1 MSLGTLD
8 RSPPP
13 FFKQGPSAT
22 TRLLFFSAL
31 AVFLMVADHKLHLT
45 GPVRSAVSVALH
57 PLQRLSAV
65 PIDLL
70 NYANSYF
77 QGLHQA
83 RSVEQTL
90 RERLAQQAAREA
102 QADILG
108 RENDKLRKLLD
119 LREQMQLKS
128 TSAEII
134 YETADPYTRKVVI
147 DRGGM
152 AGLKAGSPVVD
163 ETGVLGQI
171 TRVYPL
177 TSEVTLLN
185 DRNFAIPVFN
195 TRNQARALAY
205 GDDSTVKKSQGSVT
219 QVSGLE
225 LRFMASN
232 ADVQVGDKFVTSGL
246 DGVYPPGLPV
256 GQVVRIDRQSES
268 SFAKIQLTPLAGLGQ
283 ARFVL
288 VIQPIAEQLPQ
299 HAPHA
304 TSAASEPAH
313 GKKKGGHK

>member
-108 RENDKLRKLLD
+108 R
-119 LREQMQLKS
+119 
-128 TSAEII
+128 
-134 YETADPYTRKVVI
+134 
-147 DRGGM
+147 
-152 AGLKAGSPVVD
+152 
-163 ETGVLGQI
+163 
-171 TRVYPL
+171 
-177 TSEVTLLN
+177 
-185 DRNFAIPVFN
+185 
-195 TRNQARALAY
+195 
-205 GDDSTVKKSQGSVT
+205 
-219 QVSGLE
+219 
-225 LRFMASN
+225 
-232 ADVQVGDKFVTSGL
+232 
-246 DGVYPPGLPV
+246 
-256 GQVVRIDRQSES
+256 
-268 SFAKIQLTPLAGLGQ
+268 
-283 ARFVL
+283 
-288 VIQPIAEQLPQ
+288 
-299 HAPHA
+299 
-304 TSAASEPAH
+304 
-313 GKKKGGHK
+313 